1 MCGFCACLLTGVAQ
15 FERLVNSLSNL
26 ASRVLIIWW
35 PEEAWLLLL
44 LGMTCSVEDE
54 GRTDG
59 SKKVTAS
66 AEDTAFIPPGP
77 GKL

>member
-1 MCGFCACLLTGVAQ
+1 M
-15 FERLVNSLSNL
+15 SNL

-54 GRTDG
+54 GRTGG